1 MSTKEML
8 LSTPDKPEVPKW
20 TLLDVNG
27 RTGAYKVTR
36 LRLVRGFWY
45 ANRVRRDGQVNHNA
59 HCFGGDKPVL
69 MLEAEA
75 RRKVEFVE
83 AEAEG
88 RRRLAEAAKSGQMA
102 REETAV
108 VKAETAV

>member
-1 MSTKEML
+1 
-8 LSTPDKPEVPKW
+8 
-20 TLLDVNG
+20 
-27 RTGAYKVTR
+27 
-36 LRLVRGFWY
+36 
-45 ANRVRRDGQVNHNA
+45 
-59 HCFGGDKPVL
+59 